1 MGIKIIESFCPQNFA
16 TEIDAL
22 LLPAAEQY
30 PVKKNLEF
38 RTNRICFYFGR
49 VKIRIKERSLYAR
62 VAARQLKCKT
72 VAAVFGNTIHLWNVS
87 REDFLQRTPWVVHEV
102 EHVRQF
108 QRYGFLRFS
117 ALYLL
122 EYTRNGYYN
131 NRFEVEARVAEMGEG
146 DLVGIEFI

>member
-1 MGIKIIESFCPQNFA
+1 VVKIKIKEQSFFA
-16 TEIDAL
+16 RL
-22 LLPAAEQY
+22 
-30 PVKKNLEF
+30 
-38 RTNRICFYFGR
+38 
-49 VKIRIKERSLYAR
+49 
-62 VAARQLKCKT
+62 AARQLKCKA
-72 VAAVFGNTIHLWNVS
+72 VAAVFGRTIHLWNVS

-108 QRYGFLRFS
+108 QRYGYLRFS

-131 NRFEVEARVAEMGEG
+131 NRFEVEARVAEMGKG